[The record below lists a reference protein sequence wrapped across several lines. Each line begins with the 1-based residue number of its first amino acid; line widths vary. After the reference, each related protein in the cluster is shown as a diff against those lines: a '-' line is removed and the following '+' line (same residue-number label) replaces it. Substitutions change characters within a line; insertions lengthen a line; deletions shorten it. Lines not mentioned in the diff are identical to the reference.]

1 MVSAVRKLNIVQ
13 PVVAGNA
20 VKRQIKRAIKN
31 TVPRRKPVMK
41 RVPKIDKYA
50 KAIFNFVEVAGG
62 TLNCTIQG
70 EHHSFKDGDEYTR
83 PLALFEK
90 MNEDCRVVKRRHA
103 SGGDREGKFV
113 TTNRYKPRLRWD
125 IIERFDKKTMI
136 NVEDKEATAAQK
148 QVRYDNWHMDL

>member
-1 MVSAVRKLNIVQ
+1 MVAAIKKVNIVP

-31 TVPRRKPVMK
+31 TVPRRKSVMK

-70 EHHSFKDGDEYTR
+70 VHHSFKDGDEYTESV
-83 PLALFEK
+83 ALFEK
-90 MNEDCRVVKRRHA
+90 MNEDCKVVKRRHA
-103 SGGDREGKFV
+103 SGGDHEGKYV
-113 TTNRYKPRLRWD
+113 TTNRYEPRLRWD

-136 NVEDKEATAAQK
+136 NVVDDVATAAQNK
-148 QVRYDNWHMDL
+148 